1 MTPTLVHQ
9 QSRVQEIIH
18 DFRAGRIVVPEFQ
31 RDYVWTPNRAPKLI
45 DSLYRRF
52 PVSSLLVWE
61 SDEKVEVRRYAPAK
75 AIGTS
80 VGWLIDG
87 QQRVIT
93 LARTLTGDDGIDVVF
108 NTEDEQFLRAN
119 AATRK
124 DDRWVRVADVWDEDW
139 YRRYRRNLH
148 DDIRGRKIEERL
160 EKLRSVLEYEVPI
173 VRMIGYNFQDAV
185 NAFQRINTL
194 GVKLRSEDLQS
205 AQVAA
210 KHSGF
215 IRKQLTPFIHDLHKR
230 GFDRIT
236 ATHLFRAC
244 AFIAM
249 PDGRR
254 RTPLHELHTKDVE
267 QAWKRTK
274 SAVEDAL
281 SLCMGELGI
290 ADMSILWSGS
300 LLVPVIALCG
310 TLSPRD
316 RDDREIAGWVG
327 CAALAH
333 RYSSASGTA
342 LEQDLKACRNGDPV
356 GALLSNLRQS
366 RPSLWATPADFNGS
380 MADRSGLLA
389 TFLACKQLGASD
401 LLTQRRIVSRT
412 RVDRHHILP
421 RAYFQQGKARQRA
434 DVLPNIAFVAKDS
447 NQSISDNTPATYLAN
462 ISPKVLESQGIPVTS
477 DLWSVAKAEEFW
489 AERQQSL
496 TNAFNAFL
504 KASLGNRRLG

>member
-1 MTPTLVHQ
+1 MAPTLVHQ
-9 QSRVQEIIH
+9 QSRVQEIIE

-52 PVSSLLVWE
+52 PVSSLLIWE
-61 SDEKVEVRRYAPAK
+61 SDERVEVRRYEPVK

-93 LARTLTGDDGIDVVF
+93 LARTLSGDDGIDVVF
-108 NTEDEQFLRAN
+108 NVEDEQFLRGN

-124 DDRWVRVADVWDEDW
+124 DHRWIRVAEVWDDEW
-139 YRRYRRNLH
+139 YRRYRRNLRE
-148 DDIRGRKIEERL
+148 DTWGRKIEERL
-160 EKLRSVLEYEVPI
+160 ERLRAVLRYEIPI
-173 VRMIGYNFQDAV
+173 VRMTGYNFEDAV
-185 NAFQRINTL
+185 NAFKRINTL
-194 GVKLRSEDLQS
+194 GVKLRSDELQS
-205 AQVAA
+205 AEVAA

-215 IRKQLTPFIHDLHKR
+215 IRKQLTPFINELHKR

-244 AFIAM
+244 AFIAL

-254 RTPLHELHTKDVE
+254 RTPLNELHTKEVE
-267 QAWKRTK
+267 RAWRRTK
-274 SAVEDAL
+274 DAVEDAL

-300 LLVPVIALCG
+300 LLVPIIALCG

-316 RDDREIAGWVG
+316 RNDRELAGWLG

-333 RYSSASGTA
+333 RYSSSSGTA
-342 LEQDLKACRNGDPV
+342 LEQDLKACRNGDPI
-356 GALLSNLRQS
+356 GALLSNLRQNRS
-366 RPSLWATPADFNGS
+366 SLWATQVDFNGS
-380 MADRSGLLA
+380 IADRSGLLA

-401 LLTQRRIVSRT
+401 LLTQRRIVSRL

-421 RAYFQQGKARQRA
+421 RGYFQQGKARQRA
-434 DVLPNIAFVAKDS
+434 DVLANIAFVAKDS

-462 ISPKVLESQGIPVTS
+462 IAPKVLESQGIPLDS
-477 DLWSVAKAEEFW
+477 ALWSAARSEEFW
-489 AERQQSL
+489 AQRQQKL
-496 TNAFNAFL
+496 ADAFNEFL
-504 KASLGNRRLG
+504 KAMLGNRRLG